1 MGERAMNY
9 LALKSSATTKI
20 PTTLLLGLA
29 DQCSVNLSHAVGRV
43 FVFETNI
50 APMHARKGPG
60 ATFDLEFELAIQK
73 FLCSLNESEYRM
85 VRVNETATV
94 ADHRGEW
101 FDHPFVQLDEE
112 VRALEYT
119 FMCIGE
125 DEGQNAHAV
134 VSLDVIADDQIN
146 PTHRVNLA

>member
-20 PTTLLLGLA
+20 PTTLLSGLA
-29 DQCSVNLSHAVGRV
+29 EQCSVNLSHAVGRV

-60 ATFDLEFELAIQK
+60 ATFDLEFELAIQQ
-73 FLCSLNESEYRM
+73 FLCSLNESDYRM

-125 DEGQNAHAV
+125 DEGQDSHAV

-146 PTHRVNLA
+146 PTHCVNLA